1 MNNNKKER
9 KQQEQQRH
17 SNSEITRGKKL
28 GDRKRQ
34 NKTLATAK
42 FHFFERG
49 NKERKSLKKAPFVY
63 SEAQKHLQ
71 A

>member
-1 MNNNKKER
+1 VEKNWGIGR
-9 KQQEQQRH
+9 KQ
-17 SNSEITRGKKL
+17 NI
-28 GDRKRQ
+28 GDSKIS
-34 NKTLATAK
+34 
-42 FHFFERG
+42 FFERG

>member
-28 GDRKRQ
+28 GDRKKTKHWRQ
-34 NKTLATAK
+34 QNFIFSKEVTK
-42 FHFFERG
+42 RER
-49 NKERKSLKKAPFVY
+49 V
-63 SEAQKHLQ
+63 
-71 A
+71 

>member
-17 SNSEITRGKKL
+17 SNSEITRGKNWGIGRKQNI
-28 GDRKRQ
+28 GDSKIS
-34 NKTLATAK
+34 
-42 FHFFERG
+42 FFERG

>member
-1 MNNNKKER
+1 MNNKKER

-17 SNSEITRGKKL
+17 SNSEIKWGI
-28 GDRKRQ
+28 GRQ

-49 NKERKSLKKAPFVY
+49 NEERERV
-63 SEAQKHLQ
+63 
-71 A
+71 